1 MEKQE
6 KEVVLITGGLGGI
19 GSEIVKKYYDNKY
32 SVIIADIAENINQL
46 PDNCRYIRSNV
57 TKVKDIEN
65 VFDDIKQKEGYI
77 NHIVS
82 VAGMALGGEMFNDFS
97 LVDLQTISDSVDL
110 NLKSHLYLIR
120 LFIDL
125 MKENPSKNKSITLI
139 SSVNAL
145 SSFSLAS
152 YSASKSGIYGIVK
165 SMCTE
170 FGRSDIR
177 INAVSP
183 GTVPTPRTEKE
194 NKDFDKLLSTTTLNR
209 FSTTQDVAN
218 VVWMLTSQVFSI
230 TGQNI
235 VVDAGQTTKA
245 AEVNK

>member
-1 MEKQE
+1 MVNKEY
-6 KEVVLITGGLGGI
+6 EVVLITGGLGGI
-19 GSEIVKKYYDNKY
+19 GAEIVKKYSEDKFK
-32 SVIIADIAENINQL
+32 VIIIDIAPNTIKL
-46 PDNCRYIRSNV
+46 PDNWRYINANV
-57 TKVKDIEN
+57 TSIE
-65 VFDDIKQKEGYI
+65 DIKRVVDDVEQNEGFV

-82 VAGMALGGEMFNDFS
+82 VAGMALGGELFNDFA
-97 LVDLQTISDSVDL
+97 LVDLQTISNSIDL

-125 MKENPSKNKSITLI
+125 MKKNTRKNKSITII

-145 SSFSLAS
+145 SSFGLAA
-152 YSASKSGIYGIVK
+152 YSASKSGIYGVVK

-170 FGRSDIR
+170 FGRSNIR

-183 GTVPTPRTEKE
+183 GTVPTPRTETE
-194 NKDFDKLLSTTTLNR
+194 NKDFDKLLNTTTLNK
-209 FSTTQDVAN
+209 FATTKDVAN
-218 VVWMLTSQVFSI
+218 VVWMLTNEVFSI